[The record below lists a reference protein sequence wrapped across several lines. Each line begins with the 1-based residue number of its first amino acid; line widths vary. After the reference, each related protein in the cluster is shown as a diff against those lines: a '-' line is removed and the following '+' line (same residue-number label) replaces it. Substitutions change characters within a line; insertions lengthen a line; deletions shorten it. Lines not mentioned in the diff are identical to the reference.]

1 MAAYDPRIDA
11 YIAKSKDFAKP
22 ILTHFRELV
31 HKACPDV
38 EETIKWGAPFFQY
51 EGENMCMMASFKEH
65 CAVGFWKA
73 KLMSNPTLQENAQ
86 GETAMGHLGRLTS
99 IKDMP
104 SDRSII
110 ADIKEA
116 MKLNE
121 QGIKLTKK
129 PAQKKEIPVPDYF
142 KKALTKNK
150 KAKTAFEEFSLSHRN
165 EYVHWITEAKT
176 ETTRDKRMAQT
187 IEWLSEGKSRNWK
200 YMKK

>member
-1 MAAYDPRIDA
+1 MPNYDPRIDA
-11 YIAKSKDFAKP
+11 YITKSKPFAQP

-104 SDRSII
+104 SDRSIT

-129 PAQKKEIPVPDYF
+129 PTQKEEIPVPDYF

-165 EYVHWITEAKT
+165 EYVQWITEAKT

-200 YMKK
+200 YTKK